1 MSYSPK
7 LEYFCSRLEGLSTGI
22 FRLESQ
28 NQTSNIT
35 PQSIIRFSVPSNALC
50 DMHSF
55 AFHFNCQTN
64 SGTGSIAHRLPNKIE
79 TMINRVEVS
88 IGGVAVA
95 SGANFYN
102 VLKHVKSIVDKD
114 DSDAGMSHPEIIT
127 TGGNNN
133 YVYGL
138 SLTNA
143 EAPPQA
149 QNQAQ
154 FCVDKW
160 CGFLGECQP
169 QVIDSSLVGDIV
181 ISIFLEQPNLCLT
194 VSDNVDTQAN
204 FTTCTAGN
212 AAASYTLNNVYAT
225 IRCYNLANGVLD
237 NMIAEQM
244 AMAGNLEIGFK
255 QYFSFRDTN
264 TGSTR
269 WTVATQSLDR
279 IMVAH
284 HANVNPTGADRAP
297 VSVDGYNTIPD
308 STTTVTLAATSA
320 GSRPLGLGKLNFKHP
335 YVNFRRPSPAAGT
348 EIQYEFQLNGAK
360 YPQFRASPYD
370 MYEITRLASMDG
382 AVAKEWGL
390 QQYITNYNVNA
401 IKLTLDAPNAR
412 FIQGLD
418 TRSVSLNGY
427 YYIYNQS
434 ADTDITLFAECT
446 SSLMVSVGR
455 QIAVVQ

>member
-35 PQSIIRFSVPSNALC
+35 PQSIIRFSIPSNSLC

-64 SGTGSIAHRLPNKIE
+64 SGTGNIAHRLPNKIE

-149 QNQAQ
+149 QGQAQ

-169 QVIDSSLVGDIV
+169 QVIDTSLVGDIV
-181 ISIFLEQPNLCLT
+181 VAIYLEQPNLCLT
-194 VSDNVDTQAN
+194 VSDNVDTQGN

-212 AAASYTLNNVYAT
+212 WWDWPS
-225 IRCYNLANGVLD
+225 
-237 NMIAEQM
+237 
-244 AMAGNLEIGFK
+244 
-255 QYFSFRDTN
+255 
-264 TGSTR
+264 
-269 WTVATQSLDR
+269 
-279 IMVAH
+279 
-284 HANVNPTGADRAP
+284 
-297 VSVDGYNTIPD
+297 SVR
-308 STTTVTLAATSA
+308 V
-320 GSRPLGLGKLNFKHP
+320 SRPP
-335 YVNFRRPSPAAGT
+335 
-348 EIQYEFQLNGAK
+348 
-360 YPQFRASPYD
+360 
-370 MYEITRLASMDG
+370 
-382 AVAKEWGL
+382 
-390 QQYITNYNVNA
+390 
-401 IKLTLDAPNAR
+401 
-412 FIQGLD
+412 
-418 TRSVSLNGY
+418 
-427 YYIYNQS
+427 
-434 ADTDITLFAECT
+434 
-446 SSLMVSVGR
+446 
-455 QIAVVQ
+455 